1 MTSLLFDY
9 RIYEGVSNVTRY
21 QNMLRVMLLLL
32 ITLAAFW
39 PDASALKEITQKK
52 NLWRKLFFFSGLPQF
67 SDFFAILPIIS
78 KTFEYILLASFCFWL
93 KHPRLDMLE
102 NNGGFLWYGY
112 KVLLMETKVCKTRV
126 KILYRIHSRK
136 NTEERS
142 LLWLPPKEYSWKL
155 IIANIT
161 YFNGALAKT

>member
-1 MTSLLFDY
+1 MQRF
-9 RIYEGVSNVTRY
+9 G
-21 QNMLRVMLLLL
+21 Q
-32 ITLAAFW
+32 
-39 PDASALKEITQKK
+39 TQV
-52 NLWRKLFFFSGLPQF
+52 LWRKSHKKRICEENCFFSGLTQF

-126 KILYRIHSRK
+126 KILYRIHSGK
-136 NTEERS
+136 NNEERS